1 MDLQGV
7 PVHENDEVVGVDVH
21 FLVVQMNLELPWQE
35 VVFQKLDQT
44 KVTKNAIKVMSL
56 VLLIEVNCISERVL
70 LLQAVTNQV
79 GIYGILVLEAGKTV
93 NHAVF

>member
-1 MDLQGV
+1 
-7 PVHENDEVVGVDVH
+7 
-21 FLVVQMNLELPWQE
+21 
-35 VVFQKLDQT
+35 
-44 KVTKNAIKVMSL
+44 MSL